1 MGNASIPVRIGTK
14 FWYLGERLRIVGMQS
29 RGMDLNVLAVSHD
42 GQTVI
47 ALSVEEVLLSE
58 RAQLIAE
65 DEGPAPR
72 DEADVA
78 SVVLWAAPEGARRD
92 ALEHAAHIREVRTG
106 YRSGSAEAALAG
118 EPRWPYAPG
127 TPKMMRYRAKAAELG
142 VHPRTFQR
150 WVAAYEADGEAG
162 LISQRSVQSGTGS
175 RTDPRWEETALEV
188 MAEYADMSTPTKDL
202 VIRRTNA
209 RLDMR
214 YGPGVVKLPSQR
226 TAYYILDRLEH
237 EKLPTFEH
245 SAKRN
250 RDIASRPTESYGGL
264 HPTRPGEY
272 MLMDTTPLD
281 VYAMD
286 PNTLQ
291 WVNAQLTVVMD
302 WFTGCVTG
310 LRLTPVSTKS
320 IDAAAALYQTFR
332 PPPAGKDWPAKAVW
346 PPHGVPRSVL
356 VEHER
361 LDPKSVIAAAT
372 PAIAPET
379 LIVDH
384 GKIFVGA
391 HLNSV
396 CKRFG
401 ISIQPARLATGR
413 DKGPVERFFRTLRQA
428 LLVGLP
434 GYKGPD
440 LYSRGLDP
448 EKETWFFLDELEA
461 VIREWIAVIYH
472 HKGSDGLGGLDL
484 AGLQKSPAEQFAA
497 GVARGGYLELPRDPQ
512 LAFEFLPVVKRV
524 IHPYGI
530 EWNNR
535 IYRGNV
541 IGGRGGERS
550 LYLAKGAQ
558 WPIHVNP
565 DDITKVYFRDPRSRD
580 WHELRW
586 QHAELLDAPMS
597 EEQLAFERQLA
608 KAGNRY
614 IDDPMAIAQMMERRK
629 LHLGATMA
637 ERRMALRI
645 SREQSTLIGDIE
657 AVRAATE
664 LASVRAALLRAT
676 GQDAPERNELDEQT
690 PDESAV
696 NTFVDDLDEEPDT
709 RVLVDDDY
717 YSDTLEIV

>member
-1 MGNASIPVRIGTK
+1 M
-14 FWYLGERLRIVGMQS
+14 
-29 RGMDLNVLAVSHD
+29 
-42 GQTVI
+42 
-47 ALSVEEVLLSE
+47 
-58 RAQLIAE
+58 
-65 DEGPAPR
+65 
-72 DEADVA
+72 
-78 SVVLWAAPEGARRD
+78 
-92 ALEHAAHIREVRTG
+92 
-106 YRSGSAEAALAG
+106 
-118 EPRWPYAPG
+118 
-127 TPKMMRYRAKAAELG
+127 MMRYRAKAAELG
-142 VHPRTFQR
+142 VDPRTVQR
-150 WVAAYEADGEAG
+150 WVADYNANGEAG
-162 LISQRSVQSGTGS
+162 LISQRAVQSGTGS

-188 MAEYADMSTPTKDL
+188 MAEYTDMSTPTEDL

-209 RLDMR
+209 RLEAR
-214 YGPGVVKLPSQR
+214 YGPGVVKLPCQR

-237 EKLPTFEH
+237 EKLPTFKH

-272 MLMDTTPLD
+272 MLMDTTRLD

-286 PNTLQ
+286 PNTLL
-291 WVNAQLTVVMD
+291 WVNAELTVVMD
-302 WFTGCVTG
+302 WFTGCITG

-332 PPPAGKDWPAKAVW
+332 PPPAGKDWEARAVW
-346 PPHGVPRSVL
+346 PPHGVPRSLL
-356 VEHER
+356 VESEH

-372 PAIAPET
+372 PAIVPET
-379 LIVDH
+379 LLVDH

-413 DKGPVERFFRTLRQA
+413 DKGPVERFFRTLREA
-428 LLVGLP
+428 YLVGLP

-440 LYSRGLDP
+440 LHSRGLAP
-448 EKETWFFLDELEA
+448 EKEAWFFLDELEA
-461 VIREWIAVIYH
+461 QIRQWTAETYH
-472 HKGSDGLGGLDL
+472 NKSGERLPGLEL

-497 GVARGGYLELPRDPQ
+497 GVARGGYLEVPRDPD
-512 LAFEFLPVVKRV
+512 LAYEFLPVVKRV
-524 IHPYGI
+524 INPYGI

-535 IYRGNV
+535 IYRGTA

-550 LYLAKGAQ
+550 PYLNKGGQ

-565 DDITKVYFRDPRSRD
+565 DDITKVYFRDPQSRQ

-586 QHAELLDAPMS
+586 QHADLLDTPMS
-597 EEQLAFERQLA
+597 EEQLDFERKLA
-608 KAGNRY
+608 KAGHRY
-614 IDDPMAIAQMMERRK
+614 IDDPTAIANMMERLN

-657 AVRAATE
+657 DVRASSASTE
-664 LASVRAALLRAT
+664 LSSVRMALERAT
-676 GQDAPERNELDEQT
+676 DHSGSEHSELDEHL
-690 PDESAV
+690 PDEGAA
-696 NTFVDDLDEEPDT
+696 NEFVDDLDEEPDT
-709 RVLVDDDY
+709 TPLLDDDY